1 MIENR
6 YEKIRSTIITI
17 RALQMELN
25 HFWLPFQLNSCLH
38 FFVSIV
44 SMYMYIEKYRKLF
57 IDPKMNRRK
66 CNEESLKFSSIAI
79 PNGIFYIQKQLEF
92 NRS

>member
-1 MIENR
+1 M
-6 YEKIRSTIITI
+6 
-17 RALQMELN
+17 
-25 HFWLPFQLNSCLH
+25 
-38 FFVSIV
+38 

-57 IDPKMNRRK
+57 IEPEMNRRK

-79 PNGIFYIQKQLEF
+79 PNGIFYIEKQLEF